1 MATIGH
7 SAATQKLLFPERL
20 TLSVDDYSLL
30 AEHEVEFAALGFE
43 LRLAG
48 ENNVELLGV
57 PPSLAGVDIDTILYD
72 LLRIVEVKGSLE
84 EHLRESMVKALAIRG
99 SRVEVFDNDLAKELL
114 QRLCECENF
123 SFSPSGRAIMIEIPI
138 AELKA
143 YLG

>member
-1 MATIGH
+1 M
-7 SAATQKLLFPERL
+7 
-20 TLSVDDYSLL
+20 
-30 AEHEVEFAALGFE
+30 
-43 LRLAG
+43 RLAG